1 MIKVGDWVTQYY
13 KGYWMVIGI
22 VHTPE
27 ENWIIMKKGFTP
39 KMVFKLDSSYC
50 DEGWCRPISPAQ
62 KKIIDLFF
70 EEHPAEYQ
78 KFTDY
83 EYVDRPAIAS
93 IWIEMNSEDERKL
106 QLMISKLPP
115 LFTSD
120 LFLLELKKCNLQRII
135 TKPPAKHLLTF
146 EHTVWEMDD
155 DNKPLFKNQRIKDF
169 NSG

>member
-1 MIKVGDWVTQYY
+1 M
-13 KGYWMVIGI
+13 KGGAVLF
-22 VHTPE
+22 H
-27 ENWIIMKKGFTP
+27 
-39 KMVFKLDSSYC
+39 LL
-50 DEGWCRPISPAQ
+50 

-78 KFTDY
+78 KITDY

-155 DNKPLFKNQRIKDF
+155 DNKPLFKNPRIKDF